1 MQFAT
6 IFAEFICILRDL
18 SRRLIELVRT
28 PNLFGSLTCS
38 RRMFRAAG
46 TRMPWHP
53 VPFRAASVYLR
64 YRLLSTCS
72 LLISYVVYKE
82 TAFGFWILFWLHQGG
97 IPRHTCRFYLLLAGA
112 VGKRQGIA
120 IPYPSP
126 TPLLTPL
133 GIRCGGAYRLP
144 RAWGNI
150 GICIPVQIAHPQ
162 VGIWCSWLCSGRY
175 RSRFSRFRW
184 AYVFRFS
191 LLGGG
196 AVRACGYGWFCNGLS

>member
-112 VGKRQGIA
+112 VGKRQGIFD
-120 IPYPSP
+120 PLSLSNTSP
-126 TPLLTPL
+126 DPFGDPLRRGISAAAGL
-133 GIRCGGAYRLP
+133 GQYWYLYSGANRSSPGRNL
-144 RAWGNI
+144 
-150 GICIPVQIAHPQ
+150 VQLA
-162 VGIWCSWLCSGRY
+162 
-175 RSRFSRFRW
+175 
-184 AYVFRFS
+184 VFGSVS
-191 LLGGG
+191 L
-196 AVRACGYGWFCNGLS
+196 AFQ

>member
-1 MQFAT
+1 MRCGAAKNIHLLLYIIKMQFAT

-72 LLISYVVYKE
+72 LLISYAVYKE
-82 TAFGFWILFWLHQGG
+82 TALGFWILFWLHQGG

-112 VGKRQGIA
+112 VGKRQGIS

-144 RAWGNI
+144 RWT
-150 GICIPVQIAHPQ
+150 GI
-162 VGIWCSWLCSGRY
+162 
-175 RSRFSRFRW
+175 
-184 AYVFRFS
+184 
-191 LLGGG
+191 
-196 AVRACGYGWFCNGLS
+196 